1 MVAELMNSLPKVVV
15 STTLAAADWGDTRLV
30 RENVAEE
37 IAKLKQ
43 EPGKGLTILGSPN
56 LTASLLGMGLVDE
69 LRVMVHPILLGGGR
83 SLFRTLGDRLPWSC
97 SRPGPSAPAT
107 CCSPTGPPDRDQAMR
122 RRTRRTA
129 STSRTAARTT
139 NRAVS
144 MPWNSQKRSAGWN
157 SSWL

>member
-107 CCSPTGPPDRDQAMR
+107 CC
-122 RRTRRTA
+122 
-129 STSRTAARTT
+129 
-139 NRAVS
+139 
-144 MPWNSQKRSAGWN
+144 
-157 SSWL
+157 